1 MFDGP
6 FATSMLKKA
15 QDNNLAEIHIHDLRQ
30 FGIGPRRT
38 VDDTPY
44 GGGAGMVLR
53 PEPMFDAV
61 EMVKK
66 QNPEAKVII
75 LTPSGKKY
83 NQATAQKLSQED
95 LILIAG
101 HYEGFDERI
110 AALADYELSVGD
122 FVMTGGEIPAMAVVD
137 SVIRLIPGVLGDET
151 SSHDES
157 FSDGL
162 LEYPHYTRPDEFR
175 GETVPEVLKSGN
187 HAEIAKWRREQSVKK
202 TKQNRPDLLNG

>member
-15 QDNNLAEIHIHDLRQ
+15 QDNKLAEIHIHDLRQ

-61 EMVKK
+61 EAVKK
-66 QNPEAKVII
+66 DNAKAKVVI

-83 NQATAQKLSQED
+83 DQAMAQKLSQED

-151 SSHDES
+151 SAHEES

-162 LEYPHYTRPDEFR
+162 LEYPQYTRPDEFR
-175 GETVPEVLKSGN
+175 GEVVPDVLRSGN
-187 HAEIAKWRREQSVKK
+187 HAEIAKWRHEQSVKK
-202 TKQNRPDLLNG
+202 TTQNRPDLLSD